1 MLVLSVN
8 AYGLPASLGLP
19 TCFDASGTSGGSS
32 QVSFHSAQVSSDE
45 WKNGSESNTIN
56 EKRV

>member
-1 MLVLSVN
+1 MLELSVN
-8 AYGLPASLGLP
+8 TNGLPASLGLP
-19 TCFDASGTSGGSS
+19 TCFDASGTSGT
-32 QVSFHSAQVSSDE
+32 SDE

>member
-19 TCFDASGTSGGSS
+19 TCFDASGTSGGS
-32 QVSFHSAQVSSDE
+32 FHSTQVSSDE